1 MCFANRIKTLTKISF
16 SEEKHFY
23 ITRTLHS
30 SKQEKKIFTKYKV
43 FFVVFIMLK
52 GLFRIF
58 NLINRKALMRRDMV
72 ALFFVFFFF
81 KETMTYPLN

>member
-43 FFVVFIMLK
+43 GFFCVVFIMLK

-58 NLINRKALMRRDMV
+58 NLINRKALLQRDMV
-72 ALFFVFFFF
+72 APLSVGFLF
-81 KETMTYPLN
+81 

>member
-30 SKQEKKIFTKYKV
+30 SKQEKKIFTKYEV
-43 FFVVFIMLK
+43 VFFFFVVFIMLK

-58 NLINRKALMRRDMV
+58 NLINRKALMQRDMV
-72 ALFFVFFFF
+72 ALLVVL
-81 KETMTYPLN
+81 KKR

>member
-43 FFVVFIMLK
+43 GVFCVVFIMLK

-58 NLINRKALMRRDMV
+58 NLINRKALLQRDMV
-72 ALFFVFFFF
+72 APLFVGFLF
-81 KETMTYPLN
+81 

>member
-43 FFVVFIMLK
+43 VFFCVVFIMLK

-58 NLINRKALMRRDMV
+58 NLINRKALLQRGMV
-72 ALFFVFFFF
+72 APLFVGFLF
-81 KETMTYPLN
+81 